1 MSEASTLLKVATA
14 VREALLQSTIGEVV
28 INPAPVAETTR
39 DVCPRCKYINAHGRC
54 RYEDCPMLTS
64 PPPREVQQTTDLV
77 KFIRNVMAEG
87 GAAPREAVD
96 KLCAEVTSLQQ
107 RLEVSEAAHQA
118 IIDGKAH
125 AGWKGNEPAY
135 LMKLYRVD
143 EVEGLRQQVGELEAA
158 LDHADARI
166 LELVAEVGTR
176 QQRMGELLAN
186 YSPEQYVKKYEE
198 LVQALTEISK
208 GGGGWTLWQIAARAL
223 SNSAG
228 KEGAK

>member
-1 MSEASTLLKVATA
+1 MSEASALLKVATA
-14 VREALLQSTIGEVV
+14 LDEIILGAGPTIRVSTAELVELAGLVRQVATP
-28 INPAPVAETTR
+28 PAQPVDR
-39 DVCPRCKYINAHGRC
+39 
-54 RYEDCPMLTS
+54 
-64 PPPREVQQTTDLV
+64 
-77 KFIRNVMAEG
+77 
-87 GAAPREAVD
+87 
-96 KLCAEVTSLQQ
+96 
-107 RLEVSEAAHQA
+107 
-118 IIDGKAH
+118 
-125 AGWKGNEPAY
+125 EPAY